1 MSNSPEK
8 LLQKGRGGG
17 QYMCD
22 LGEGGTHAVTYIFLQ
37 FIELRMEF
45 RHFKSQDQLSVWE
58 DVLLKIAD
66 QTKSK
71 SCR

>member
-8 LLQKGRGGG
+8 LLQKGSGGG

-37 FIELRMEF
+37 KVSASHGSIHHHER
-45 RHFKSQDQLSVWE
+45 
-58 DVLLKIAD
+58 I
-66 QTKSK
+66 
-71 SCR
+71 